1 MNGIVFIE
9 LLGSVVLFS
18 ECSVMIS
25 VDFDSSMVD
34 LIVKLNEIVFA
45 AFFVISVESVELLSD
60 VNFVSG
66 LS

>member
-1 MNGIVFIE
+1 
-9 LLGSVVLFS
+9 
-18 ECSVMIS
+18 MIS